1 MGAWDDAI
9 FSEEV
14 NVDFLDELANLDEED
29 ALEAVEDACTV
40 VAKQDSVSDDE
51 VKNALCAATIAAIWA
66 GAPFSAG
73 EVADTYTFI
82 REMRGSGSDQLREVA
97 LDVLENADVDEDLD
111 VYIEALT

>member
-29 ALEAVEDACTV
+29 VLEAVEDACTV
-40 VAKQDSVSDDE
+40 AVKQDSVSDDE

-66 GAPFSAG
+66 VRLFR
-73 EVADTYTFI
+73 
-82 REMRGSGSDQLREVA
+82 REKLLTRTLLSGK
-97 LDVLENADVDEDLD
+97 
-111 VYIEALT
+111 

>member
-14 NVDFLDELANLDEED
+14 NVDFLDELASLDEED
-29 ALEAVEDACTV
+29 VLEAVEDACTV
-40 VAKQDSVSDDE
+40 VAKQDSATDDE

-82 REMRGSGSDQLREVA
+82 REMRGAGSDQLREVA
-97 LDVLENADVDEDLD
+97 LDVLENADVEEDLD